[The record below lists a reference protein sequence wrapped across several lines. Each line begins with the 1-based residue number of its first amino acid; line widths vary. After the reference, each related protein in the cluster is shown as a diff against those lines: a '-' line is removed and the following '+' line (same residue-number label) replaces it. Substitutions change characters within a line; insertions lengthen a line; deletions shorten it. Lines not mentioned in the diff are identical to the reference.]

1 MKKMRKEAKSRKI
14 ENLSGLDVRSK
25 SELIPKSVTRLYVR
39 TKELTSTKV
48 EQSRTIDLRGVMEE
62 DVHAVSQRPT

>member
-1 MKKMRKEAKSRKI
+1 MKNEERGKIKKI